1 MPRLEGPPSNTGR
14 NVLIL
19 LIVLIIILV
28 LLELTG
34 IINLS
39 PGFGSL

>member
-1 MPRLEGPPSNTGR
+1 MPRLEGPPSHTGR
-14 NVLIL
+14 NVLIA
-19 LIVLIIILV
+19 LILLIIILV

>member
-1 MPRLEGPPSNTGR
+1 MPRLEGQPSNIGR

-19 LIVLIIILV
+19 LILLIIILV

-34 IINLS
+34 VINLM